1 MKKKIKIFY
10 DGGCVFCNNYIQ
22 LVKLK
27 KDFDV
32 SLVNL
37 RDNLE
42 DAKNFFNRGINVDE
56 GMIIEIEDKIYF
68 GANAMIFLSKYDK
81 ATNLYNFLINK
92 IFKLNLFPNLIYRL
106 FKLIRFF
113 VLKLRRTSYLL
124 DEKYD

>member
-10 DGGCVFCNNYIQ
+10 DGSCVFCNNYIQ

-27 KDFDV
+27 EDFDV

-42 DAKNFFNRGINVDE
+42 DAKIFFNRGINVDE

-68 GANAMIFLSKYDK
+68 GTNAMIFLSKYDK
-81 ATNLYNFLINK
+81 ATNLSNFLINK
-92 IFKLNLFPNLIYRL
+92 IFKSNLFPDLIYSL
-106 FKLIRFF
+106 FKLIRVF
-113 VLKLRRTSYLL
+113 VLKLKRIKLIL
-124 DEKYD
+124 DEKK